1 MTITKIGHVFVDIP
15 PSFMGSKFNP
25 FVISARQELLLLLR
39 VVISKLLLL
48 LNLENNILTNI
59 FFYLS
64 IILRFKNHTGL
75 KLRFD
80 SRTIISNI
88 ASVLN

>member
-25 FVISARQELLLLLR
+25 FVISARQELLLSSLG
-39 VVISKLLLL
+39 

-59 FFYLS
+59 FSL
-64 IILRFKNHTGL
+64 LCLVNHFQL
-75 KLRFD
+75 EEPQRRRYYSAKIRKDML
-80 SRTIISNI
+80 
-88 ASVLN
+88 